1 MVRKVNV
8 IALLIGLL
16 AACAKVPEPERSLSP
31 RLLSKVEASKGR
43 RAEGPTPALQ
53 AIDSLM
59 WQQPDS
65 ALLALMAYEGDA
77 SEYNHHYAQLLTSE
91 LLYKNYYEQTNRLE
105 LQQAVVYFDSLLC
118 QFPPLQRGLGGF
130 KTRPLAARA
139 HYINGVGYY
148 ERDSVIDACREYLK
162 ALEVM
167 EGHFEEKELVGKM
180 ARFMALAFSHLK
192 NLFSDFY
199 LHEQAIYFAQ
209 CSLPYYEKQESTS
222 WYLSW
227 ALNQIGSHY
236 DMMGVMDS
244 ADCYYK
250 KALGALD
257 DKNTIMFRDIAA
269 HQAYL
274 EYKKDSKQADESILR
289 LFQLLSESENDMER
303 VARRALIGE
312 IYYHEKYFDSAW
324 YHLNTVYHETSNIST
339 KKQVAEWLTEICKAQ
354 GRTLEMLDYAE
365 FLVPFANQEENSSG
379 LKSQLTEFYNS
390 FKQNELEQKHHKE
403 MKARAKLALLV
414 FGGML
419 VVMLVVVLFYR
430 KNKQSKQKLETQME
444 AERHAH
450 KMQQAALAGRLRRSN
465 AALKA
470 QGRTKPAS
478 PTPFVQD
485 RDTAENYAEE
495 SICRQILSVC
505 NDTDNPIKSTVPVS
519 AYANIALTDAQKAQL
534 KEAATRHYGL
544 FFEKLKQQHPEL
556 KEKDLLY
563 CQLCLLGLDN
573 VQIAVL
579 TQLSYRTVWER
590 EKRLQTV
597 FHSDEKV
604 SVVLHGMMMD

>member
-1 MVRKVNV
+1 MKRHYP
-8 IALLIGLL
+8 IGLFLLL
-16 AACAKVPEPERSLSP
+16 ALWASCSSVPEP
-31 RLLSKVEASKGR
+31 V
-43 RAEGPTPALQ
+43 EGPTPALQ

-65 ALLALMAYEGDA
+65 ALMALMAYEGDA
-77 SEYNHHYAQLLTSE
+77 SEYNNQYAQLLTSE
-91 LLYKNYYEQTNRLE
+91 LLYKNDYEQTNRPE
-105 LQQAVVYFDSLLC
+105 LQQAVAYFDSLM
-118 QFPPLQRGLGGF
+118 QVSEPQRSLSLSKGRSASA
-130 KTRPLAARA
+130 KTTAFLAART

-148 ERDSVIDACREYLK
+148 ERDSAVEACREYLK

-167 EGHFEEKELVGKM
+167 EGHFEEKELVGEK
-180 ARFMALAFSHLK
+180 ARFMALTYTRLTE
-192 NLFSDFY
+192 LFSDFY
-199 LHEQAIYFAQ
+199 LHEQAIYFGKTA
-209 CSLPYYEKQESTS
+209 LAYYGKYDAPP
-222 WYLSW
+222 WNLAW
-227 ALNQIGSHY
+227 MLNQIGSHY

-274 EYKKDSKQADESILR
+274 EYKKDSKQADKSILR
-289 LFQLLSESENDMER
+289 LFQLLSESENDMEHM
-303 VARRALIGE
+303 ARRALIGG

-365 FLVPFANQEENSSG
+365 FLVPFVNQEENSSG
-379 LKSQLTEFYNS
+379 LKSQLTELYNS
-390 FKQNELEQKHHKE
+390 FKQMELERHHYKE
-403 MKARAKLALLV
+403 TKARTKLALLV

-495 SICRQILSVC
+495 SVCRQILSVC
-505 NDTDNPIKSTVPVS
+505 NDPDNPIKSTVPVT
-519 AYANIALTDAQKAQL
+519 AYASIALTDAQKAQL